1 MPSVKYGASP
11 IMGMSK
17 QSSSK
22 YGNKK
27 TKVDGILFDSKHEAY
42 RWIELKY
49 LERIKMIYE
58 LRRQVPFVLIPT
70 QKDENGKVIER
81 EVKYIADFTY
91 RKTADGRLVVEDAK
105 SEATRTA
112 VYKIKKKLMLYRH
125 GLRIKEV

>member
-1 MPSVKYGASP
+1 
-11 IMGMSK
+11 MSK

-27 TKVDGILFDSKHEAY
+27 TEVDGILFDSKHEAY

-49 LERIKMIYE
+49 MERVKLIYE
-58 LRRQVPFVLIPT
+58 LQRQVPFVLIPV
-70 QKDENGKVIER
+70 QKDENGKVLER

-91 RKTADGRLVVEDAK
+91 RNTADGRLVVEDAK
-105 SEATRTA
+105 SEATRTD

-125 GLRIKEV
+125 GLKIQEV